1 MKVTSKSIS
10 GPASR
15 LILEFD
21 MMDNEDR
28 IRAHHATHAEDLWS
42 ASFKFGEWLLKK
54 RKHSD
59 DTIYDIYDECVTMF
73 YEEFEGLLDE

>member
-1 MKVTSKSIS
+1 MRVKSKTVSD
-10 GPASR
+10 PASR

-21 MMDNEDR
+21 MLDNEDR
-28 IRAHHATHAEDLWS
+28 IRANHATHAEGLWN
-42 ASFKFGEWLLKK
+42 AAFKFGEWLLNK

-73 YEEFEGLLDE
+73 YKEFEGVLDE